1 VAKSKAYVED
11 AMTEELRET
20 IVDFL
25 NSAATES
32 ATTSTKTVVCDE
44 CGAAKENRMS
54 TFFYDGQPWELLVPI
69 CVKCHPTLHV
79 ITHDA

>member
-1 VAKSKAYVED
+1 MS
-11 AMTEELRET
+11 EELRVT

-25 NSAATES
+25 NAAAAES
-32 ATTSTKTVVCDE
+32 ATASSKTVVCDE

-54 TFFYDGQPWELLVPI
+54 TFFYDGQTWEILLPV
-69 CVKCHPTLHV
+69 CVKCHPIVHV